1 MRDLSTKGTNDQFRE
16 KRVAAYSAQQMQ
28 MEITDRQSTDDRFR
42 EEMEGQE
49 LYFERAR
56 GKSETRRKD
65 MGPRTKRDIIQPNNS
80 PIWMEEKLNN
90 TG

>member
-16 KRVAAYSAQQMQ
+16 ERVAAHSAQQMQ

-49 LYFERAR
+49 LYFEK
-56 GKSETRRKD
+56 GT
-65 MGPRTKRDIIQPNNS
+65 
-80 PIWMEEKLNN
+80 
-90 TG
+90 

>member
-16 KRVAAYSAQQMQ
+16 ERVAAHSAEQMQ

-49 LYFERAR
+49 LYFER
-56 GKSETRRKD
+56 ST
-65 MGPRTKRDIIQPNNS
+65 
-80 PIWMEEKLNN
+80 
-90 TG
+90 